1 MWNLSLLRFL
11 SFFLKLI
18 NQFIYLFICLLYLEC
33 PELSSFI
40 PNGQVYGSGS
50 IQGSL
55 FRFSCLAGYSLIG
68 QSNTLLCN
76 ADGKWN
82 ASVPRCLKGNFTNSC
97 HNRSPFS
104 DSAAHSVS
112 STAFLG
118 ANTWCKGNFES
129 VLFSF
134 GAVHHWELSNRSET
148 HLSIKCLT

>member
-11 SFFLKLI
+11 SFFFKLI
-18 NQFIYLFICLLYLEC
+18 NLFICLLYLEC
-33 PELSSFI
+33 PELPSFI

-55 FRFSCLAGYSLIG
+55 LRFSCLAGYSLIG

-76 ADGKWN
+76 TDGKWN

-104 DSAAHSVS
+104 DSAAHLVS
-112 STAFLG
+112 STAFLVLIPD
-118 ANTWCKGNFES
+118 AKGTLKVS
-129 VLFSF
+129 YFSLVQF
-134 GAVHHWELSNRSET
+134 ITGNCLRDQKHIFQLSA
-148 HLSIKCLT
+148 

>member
-11 SFFLKLI
+11 SFFFKLI
-18 NQFIYLFICLLYLEC
+18 NLFICLLYLEC
-33 PELSSFI
+33 PELPSFI

-76 ADGKWN
+76 TDGKWN

-104 DSAAHSVS
+104 DSAAHLVS
-112 STAFLG
+112 STAFLVLIPD
-118 ANTWCKGNFES
+118 AKGTLKVS
-129 VLFSF
+129 YFSLVQF
-134 GAVHHWELSNRSET
+134 ITGNCLRDQKHIFQLSA
-148 HLSIKCLT
+148 

>member
-18 NQFIYLFICLLYLEC
+18 NLFIYLFICLLYLEC
-33 PELSSFI
+33 PELPSFI

-104 DSAAHSVS
+104 DSAAHLVS
-112 STAFLG
+112 STAFLVLIPD
-118 ANTWCKGNFES
+118 AKGTLKVS
-129 VLFSF
+129 YFSLVQF
-134 GAVHHWELSNRSET
+134 ITGNCLRDQKHIFQLSA
-148 HLSIKCLT
+148 